1 VTLNSPADHPAS
13 AEAGQGLRVALAIS
27 AVLHLLLFFLL
38 PELKFESRLRYSPD
52 LNIEVKPR
60 QITRLVAPPDIRDA
74 LTQKEPNKT
83 KVSKE
88 LDLEGLLAKAT
99 APNMP
104 EIARPAPAPQ
114 PRQFQAPGADAS
126 KSRSAAPPPTLLQ
139 APELNLAQNKATEL
153 PAMGN
158 TLQGINAVPPPPA
171 SEKPKMAFE
180 SIGAAS
186 TGAGAK
192 PGGLIPVP
200 KNSVDEAVRAV
211 ARGQGSSGL
220 VVGDVGDIGGSGGF
234 PSPAA
239 PAQLRNGSTLQ
250 LLSDPMGVDFR
261 PYLIQVLAAVK
272 RNWQAVM
279 PESARLGRQGKVSI
293 QFAINRT
300 GQVPKLVIASA
311 SGTDAFDRA
320 AVASISMTNPFPP
333 LPPEFRGDQIRL
345 QFAFLYNVPRN

>member
-1 VTLNSPADHPAS
+1 LH
-13 AEAGQGLRVALAIS
+13 
-27 AVLHLLLFFLL
+27 AVLALIL
-38 PELKFESRLRYSPD
+38 PQIQFESRLRYAPE
-52 LNIEVKPR
+52 IQVEIKPR
-60 QITRLVAPPDIRDA
+60 QVTKLVVPPDIRDV

-99 APNMP
+99 APNAP
-104 EIARPAPAPQ
+104 DVARPAPAPQ
-114 PRQFQAPGADAS
+114 PKPFQAPGADAN
-126 KSRSAAPPPTLLQ
+126 KTKTAAPPPTILQ
-139 APELNLAQNKATEL
+139 APEVNIAQNRTTEI
-153 PAMGN
+153 PAMG
-158 TLQGINAVPPPPA
+158 TSTQGINAPPPPPVQN
-171 SEKPKMAFE
+171 KPKMEFE
-180 SIGAAS
+180 SVGAGA
-186 TGAGAK
+186 TGVGAK

-200 KNSVDEAVRAV
+200 KTSVDEAGAV
-211 ARGQGSSGL
+211 ARGQGASGL
-220 VVGDVGDIGGSGGF
+220 IVGDVGDIGGSGGF
-234 PSPAA
+234 PSPAS
-239 PAQLRNGSTLQ
+239 PTQLKNGSTLQ

-261 PYLIQVLAAVK
+261 PYLIQILAAVK

-293 QFAINRT
+293 QFAISKN